1 LAYYGKDFVKSRL
14 LAARRSGTQMNYI
27 HRRASICI
35 LLIKKID
42 WSLHAELKGPP
53 AI

>member
-35 LLIKKID
+35 LLILATAKK
-42 WSLHAELKGPP
+42 LTGACTLN
-53 AI
+53 